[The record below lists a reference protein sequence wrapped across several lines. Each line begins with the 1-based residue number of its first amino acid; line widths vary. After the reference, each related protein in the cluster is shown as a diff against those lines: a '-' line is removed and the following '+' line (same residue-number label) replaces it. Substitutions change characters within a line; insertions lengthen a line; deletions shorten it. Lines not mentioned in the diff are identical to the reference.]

1 MIKKNLSAQFIFRL
15 AYGLWFLVL
24 IITTGFVWLQD
35 QNYKAKATES
45 IKEEIVAPNV
55 ELKIITPAPAPTPIP
70 TSNEP
75 VFYLTDYER
84 WLVESIVTGESGNQ
98 CYEGKVAVASCIL
111 NAAIKDDLTVAEVQ
125 NIYQYQGFY
134 DINEWENL
142 YPDSAKEVKRAVSQV
157 FDKGEV
163 ISFDILW
170 FYNPNNGSSSFH
182 SCQKYIMTIEDHV
195 FVGEWQ

>member
-15 AYGLWFLVL
+15 AYSLWFLVL
-24 IITTGFVWLQD
+24 IVTIGFIWLQD
-35 QNYKAKATES
+35 QSYKAKATES

-55 ELKIITPAPAPTPIP
+55 QLKIITPTPVP

-75 VFYLTDYER
+75 VFCLSDYER

-125 NIYQYQGFY
+125 DIYQYQGFY

-142 YPDSAKEVKRAVSQV
+142 YPESANEVKQAVSQV

-170 FYNPNNGSSSFH
+170 FYNPKNGNSSFH
-182 SCQKYIMTIEDHV
+182 SNQKYIMTIEDHV
-195 FVGEWQ
+195 FVGEW